1 MGIRDTLT
9 SKLFL
14 RHLLLV
20 LLAFVVFLWLI
31 LRFLNLYTNHGKTYV
46 VEDYTGLKLEEVLD
60 NPSNRNFEFVVIDSI
75 FDNDREKGSI
85 VSQTP
90 LPNSNV
96 KKNRKIYLTI
106 VASQPEMVSC
116 PNLQDLTVRQATT
129 VLETYGI
136 RVGKIE
142 FVPDIGNTVVRW
154 KQMGKTIT
162 PGDKLVKGSRVD
174 IVVGSGDGQ
183 GSTYLPDLV
192 GKSRDEARSIIT
204 GAGLNIGS
212 EFFLNKRD
220 TISVK
225 VVRQNPKYSDDYE
238 ISLGSAI
245 DLWYE

>member
-1 MGIRDTLT
+1 MI
-9 SKLFL
+9 
-14 RHLLLV
+14 LV
-20 LLAFVVFLWLI
+20 LLAFIVFLWLV
-31 LRFLNLYTNHGKTYV
+31 LRFLNLYTKHGKTFV
-46 VEDYTGLKLEEVLD
+46 VGDYTGLMLDEVLS
-60 NPSNRNFEFVVIDSI
+60 NPSNGNFEFVIIDSV
-75 FDNDREKGSI
+75 FDNNRDKGSI

-96 KKNRKIYLTI
+96 KKHRKIYLTI

-154 KQMGKTIT
+154 KQMGKTIS
-162 PGDKLVKGSRVD
+162 PGDKLMKGSRVD
-174 IVVGSGDGQ
+174 LVVGSGDGQ

-204 GAGLNIGS
+204 SAGLNIGS
-212 EFFLNKRD
+212 EFFLNRRD
-220 TISVK
+220 TISVR
-225 VVRQNPKYSDDYE
+225 VVRQNPPYSDDYE
-238 ISLGSAI
+238 ISLGTAI

>member
-1 MGIRDTLT
+1 MGIKDTLT
-9 SKLFL
+9 SRRFL
-14 RHLLLV
+14 KHIILMF
-20 LLAFVVFLWLI
+20 LAFIAFLWLT
-31 LRFLNLYTNHGKTYV
+31 LKFLNIYTNHGKNYI
-46 VEDYTGLKLEEVLD
+46 VEDYTGLKLEEVIT
-60 NPSNRNFEFVVIDSI
+60 NPTNRNFEFVIIDSI
-75 FDNDREKGSI
+75 FDNDKEKGSI

-96 KKNRKIYLTI
+96 KKHRKIYLTI
-106 VASQPEMVSC
+106 VASQPEMVPC

-154 KQMGKTIT
+154 KQMGKTVY

-174 IVVGSGDGQ
+174 LVVGSGDGQ
-183 GSTYLPDLV
+183 GNTYLPNLT
-192 GKSRDEARSIIT
+192 GKSRDEARSILS

-212 EFFLNKRD
+212 EFFLNRKD
-220 TISVK
+220 TISVR
-225 VVRQNPKYSDDYE
+225 VVRQNPPYADDYE
-238 ISLGSAI
+238 ISLGTAI